1 MPKYSGP
8 RAPAHAKANSGAGGC
23 LSVGLMVVG
32 GLWALVGLGNM
43 IVGFGNIVDSGGG
56 EGWATA
62 NLMINML
69 LFIIPGLIVAGIGQM
84 LRKR

>member
-1 MPKYSGP
+1 
-8 RAPAHAKANSGAGGC
+8 